1 MAKGEQLHPNN
12 SGSLTESW
20 TKGLG
25 SQGVKVR
32 GWNGHPVKTLY
43 PDWVDVELL
52 YDCEC
57 QVNLLKNTSV
67 SDTCSYASIWLW

>member
-52 YDCEC
+52 
-57 QVNLLKNTSV
+57 QFVF
-67 SDTCSYASIWLW
+67 I

>member
-25 SQGVKVR
+25 IQGVKVR
-32 GWNGHPVKTLY
+32 GWNGHPYPVKTLY

-52 YDCEC
+52 QFVC
-57 QVNLLKNTSV
+57 
-67 SDTCSYASIWLW
+67 I